1 LSEEP
6 SNQSFPARTGAKL
19 TSLIWRALTGYGRFK
34 YRYLLPL
41 YRLLHLLPN
50 QRKAD
55 GTMKPSG
62 TLRGAQALVSVL
74 NRPMYLDQL
83 RTVTARI
90 AVSRGAVIFLPSVGW
105 NIVNTQRT
113 HHLAREFARQGY
125 VAIYDSSNSYD
136 DVSGFKEVAAGVFL
150 FRGSDDVL
158 PEIADPLLW
167 TLTYNFDR
175 RDSYP
180 ASARTVYDWID
191 DLEVF
196 HFDRAFLERNHKRAL
211 KEATVVTSVAAR
223 LHAQALNV
231 RPDALYLPN
240 AVEYDHFARA
250 CDLPSNDPDLD
261 SKWLGDKPLAGY
273 FGAMAEWF
281 DYDLLEE
288 AARLRDD
295 WNFLLIGP
303 MYDNSLRERGRAL
316 LKRPNVR
323 WIGSRDYQQLPAY
336 LRLFDAAMIPFVIND
351 ITLATSPLKLFE
363 YFAGAKP
370 VLTTPMPECQMF
382 PEVLIV
388 RTAEEFAAGLDVTNT
403 RGRDVRFQERLRE
416 LARENSWTTR
426 VEMVIRHLD
435 AMRTEIKPLG

>member
-6 SNQSFPARTGAKL
+6 SNQSLSTRIGAKL

-41 YRLLHLLPN
+41 YRVLHLLPT

-83 RTVTARI
+83 RKVTARI
-90 AVSRGAVIFLPSVGW
+90 AKSRGSVIFLPSVGW
-105 NIVNTQRT
+105 NIVNVQRT
-113 HHLAREFARQGY
+113 NHLAREFARQGY

-136 DVSGFKEVAAGVFL
+136 DVSGFKEVASGVFL

-158 PEIADPLLW
+158 PEIAEPVLW
-167 TLTYNFDR
+167 TLPYNFDR

-180 ASARTVYDWID
+180 SSARTVYDWID

-196 HFDRAFLERNHKRAL
+196 HFDPSFLERNHKRAL
-211 KEATVVTSVAAR
+211 KEATLVTSVAAR
-223 LHAQALNV
+223 LHSQALNV

-240 AVEYDHFARA
+240 AVEYDHFAR
-250 CDLPSNDPDLD
+250 SYDPPLDDSDLD
-261 SKWLGDKPLAGY
+261 SNWLVDKPLAGY

-288 AARLRDD
+288 VAKLRDD

-336 LRLFDAAMIPFVIND
+336 LRLFDVAMIPFVINN

-363 YFAGAKP
+363 YFAGSKP

-382 PEVLIV
+382 GEVLIV
-388 RTAEEFAAGLDVTNT
+388 RTGEEFAAGLDVAKT

-416 LARENSWTTR
+416 LARENSWTAR
-426 VEMVIRHLD
+426 VDSVIQHLD
-435 AMRTEIKPLG
+435 AVREIKT